1 MLIIHPTIE
10 EKLKNKHEIDNPRHV
25 VSSLFGNLNGVLL
38 IDTREKNLVK
48 NDGKDYIPT
57 EWFVAKH
64 GGQYYKVVFIRKGAD
79 IILKTAYVTKPKYI
93 QMYKDHQIKG
103 FDIAPLKAEMTK
115 LLKGK

>member
-1 MLIIHPTIE
+1 M
-10 EKLKNKHEIDNPRHV
+10 
-25 VSSLFGNLNGVLL
+25 

-64 GGQYYKVVFIRKGAD
+64 GGQYYKVVFIRKSTD

-93 QMYKDHQIKG
+93 QMYKDHQVKG

>member
-25 VSSLFGNLNGVLL
+25 VSSL
-38 IDTREKNLVK
+38 EKNLIK